1 MQGSFTIDK
10 TKYSEI
16 IWPIVALYFIR
27 IHGFLSDEL
36 MFIIYI
42 GFILVIIGFNK
53 VILTTK
59 FYGMYPYII
68 WIVVMSIVGIATYES
83 REVARDFFYFAPTV
97 VLVILGFYLFY
108 TYEKKSIVKTFVLCG
123 LINALHCILMF
134 GLSLGEIKVMQ
145 DIRDIFNC
153 EIYEMCMITLVLAIY
168 IFDNERVV
176 FGKVM
181 DVVLFILFI
190 GIILMSFSRSVWVDM
205 VVGIALVI
213 ILNLIFRA
221 RKAKTYLK
229 TSIIIIVA
237 ALSVIFIYTA
247 APSHIINDYNAKIE
261 KTSDEINERQS
272 FKTIEDASNSW
283 RGYEAYCATKQWKKS
298 PSINQ
303 LFGSG
308 LGKPIYVKFVPY
320 AWAEKG
326 MVKGHDIPLLH
337 NAYYTMLVKGGI
349 VGIIFMLLFCL
360 YPLYIG
366 IKSIKRNG
374 FNDEALI
381 LITLPIALLVQAYV
395 VRGLIV
401 QHPNIVWGVLIGWFC
416 GYVKKEED

>member
-1 MQGSFTIDK
+1 MQGTFTLDR
-10 TKYSEI
+10 TKYSDI
-16 IWPIVALYFIR
+16 IWPIVVLYFIR
-27 IHGFLSDEL
+27 MHGFLSDEL

-42 GFILVIIGFNK
+42 GFILVIIGTNK
-53 VILTTK
+53 KILTTK

-68 WIVVMSIVGIATYES
+68 WIVVMAIVGIATYEG

-108 TYEKKSIVKTFVLCG
+108 TYDQKSIIKTFAVCG
-123 LINALHCILMF
+123 LINVLHCALVF
-134 GLSLGEIKVMQ
+134 LLSLNKIEVLQ
-145 DIRDIFNC
+145 DIRNIFNC
-153 EIYEMCMITLVLAIY
+153 EIYEMCMITLMLAIY
-168 IFDNERVV
+168 LFNNEKVV

-181 DVVLFILFI
+181 DVIIFILFMAQI
-190 GIILMSFSRSVWVDM
+190 FMSFSRSVWVDII
-205 VVGIALVI
+205 VGIAVI
-213 ILNLIFRA
+213 IVFNIVFGA

-229 TSIIIIVA
+229 TSIIVLVA
-237 ALSVIFIYTA
+237 VASVVIIYTV
-247 APSHIINDYNAKIE
+247 APEHVLNDYNEKIE
-261 KTSDEINERQS
+261 KTSNEIDVKQD
-272 FKTIEDASNSW
+272 FKTMEDATASW

-298 PSINQ
+298 SGMVRI
-303 LFGSG
+303 FGAG
-308 LGKPIYVKFVPY
+308 LGKSVHVKFVPY

-326 MVKGHDIPLLH
+326 MVKGHKIPLLH
-337 NAYYTMLVKGGI
+337 NAYYTMLIKGGI
-349 VGIIFMLLFCL
+349 VGIICMLLFCL

-374 FNDEALI
+374 FSDEALI

-395 VRGLIV
+395 VRGLVV